1 MVHWALFWDV
11 LYMMQIF
18 LPSAM
23 GVMSLAV
30 SIIRS
35 AGMVLEV
42 PVARKSGLT
51 VFQSGMILE

>member
-1 MVHWALFWDV
+1 MVHWALFWLV

-18 LPSAM
+18 SPSAM

-51 VFQSGMILE
+51 LSQSGMILE

>member
-1 MVHWALFWDV
+1 MESQYATAACMVLSALFWLV

-18 LPSAM
+18 SPSPM

-30 SIIRS
+30 STIRS

-42 PVARKSGLT
+42 PVAR
-51 VFQSGMILE
+51 